1 MAEQDAGIDSGAGA
15 GGLQPVPRLTQCL
28 ADGRHDLIVRRVM
41 PVARPGVRLSM
52 VR

>member
-41 PVARPGVRLSM
+41 PVARPGVRLST